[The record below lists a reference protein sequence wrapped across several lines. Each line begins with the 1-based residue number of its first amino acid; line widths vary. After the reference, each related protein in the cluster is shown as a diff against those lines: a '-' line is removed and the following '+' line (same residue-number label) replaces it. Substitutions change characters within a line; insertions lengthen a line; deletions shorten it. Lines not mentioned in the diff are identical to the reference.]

1 MRKFPG
7 INHNDSKCDLSNDH
21 LICGEVIQIL
31 KWRWIIK
38 KRFPNPNFRFI
49 SLGRRS
55 KLDSDL
61 KKKNL
66 E

>member
-31 KWRWIIK
+31 KWRRIIK

-49 SLGRRS
+49 SLSAG
-55 KLDSDL
+55 DQ
-61 KKKNL
+61 N
-66 E
+66 